1 MKPKLQS
8 LLFLIFVLFAGL
20 LVPKETSAADIKPKE
35 RPNIILIMADDQ
47 GWGETGYYHHP
58 VLKTPNLDKMAEN
71 GLRFDRFYAG
81 APVCSP
87 TRASIMTGRSCVRS
101 GVPSHGYALRKQE
114 KVLPEALKGNGYAT
128 GHFGKW
134 HLDGLKGPGVPIL
147 KDDTHSPGEFGF
159 DTWLSVTNYF
169 DINPVMSRNGKIEEF
184 KGTSSDI
191 IVAEALKFI
200 ESTIKKKQPFFTV
213 IWDGSPHSPFV
224 ATDDDMKELKSLE
237 TKSRN
242 HYGELVA
249 FDRSLG
255 ILRSKL
261 RELKVADNTIIWY
274 CSDNGGLPGIEPETV
289 GGLRGFKS
297 DVWEGGIRVPC
308 VVEWEGHIKPDIT
321 SYPATTMD
329 IFPTIMDILGMS
341 TDYMLQP
348 ADGIS
353 IKPLLENQKLKE
365 RTKPIPFI
373 FQGKGALV
381 DNDFKLVTTNIIQG
395 TFELYNLVTDKT
407 ESKDISNENPEIF
420 EQLKKKFTKWHESV
434 ENSIAGKDYPEGKV
448 NPGEP
453 ETHFWMDDARYVNFI
468 KEYGNRPE
476 YSGVIRQEKESK
488 NKK

>member
-1 MKPKLQS
+1 MNFNVKI
-8 LLFLIFVLFAGL
+8 FLILPLPL
-20 LVPKETSAADIKPKE
+20 LKVANVSAQQQ

-47 GWGETGYYHHP
+47 GWGETGYHHHP
-58 VLKTPNLDKMAEN
+58 VLKTPNLDKMAKN

-87 TRASIMTGRSCVRS
+87 TRASILTGRECARA
-101 GVPSHGYALRKQE
+101 GVPNVGYALRKQE
-114 KVLPEALKGNGYAT
+114 KVLPEALRRSGYAT

-134 HLDGLKGPGVPIL
+134 HLDGLRGPGVPIL
-147 KDDTHSPGEFGF
+147 IDDDHSPGEFGF
-159 DTWLSVTNYF
+159 NSWLSVTNYF

-213 IWDGSPHSPFV
+213 IWDGSPHAPFV

-255 ILRSKL
+255 TLRSKL
-261 RELKVADNTIIWY
+261 RELKIADNTIIWY

-289 GGLRGFKS
+289 GGLRGFKG

-348 ADGIS
+348 ADGFS

-373 FQGKGALV
+373 FQNNGALV
-381 DNDFKLVTTNIIQG
+381 DNDFKLVTTNISQG

-453 ETHFWMDDARYVNFI
+453 EPHSWMDDPRYENFI

-476 YSGVIRQEKESK
+476 YSGDIKKYKGSK